1 MVVPEAHKDPITG
14 QEDLVVV
21 LVVAITVAVVAVATP
36 VAVVVRVMD
45 TVAVAADPTIRVAIQ
60 SPA

>member
-1 MVVPEAHKDPITG
+1 MVVAEAHKAPIMG

-21 LVVAITVAVVAVATP
+21 LVEATTVAVAVVATP

-45 TVAVAADPTIRVAIQ
+45 TVAVAADLTIRVAIQ